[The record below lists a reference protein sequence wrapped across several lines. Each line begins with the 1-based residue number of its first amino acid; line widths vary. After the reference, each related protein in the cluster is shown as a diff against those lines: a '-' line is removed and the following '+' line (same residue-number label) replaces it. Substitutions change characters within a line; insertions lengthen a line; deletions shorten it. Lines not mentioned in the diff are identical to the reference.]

1 MDDSTK
7 MTCRI
12 SSGFIAKAATWKHL
26 AIISAVI
33 AVLVAFTPVTRAQEN
48 ATVTG
53 TVTDSSGAVVPNA
66 TVALT
71 NTATGVK
78 REVTS
83 NSVGAYRFPNVGIG
97 TYDMVV
103 SASGF
108 ATYTK
113 TGIVVNV
120 AESLEEDAKL
130 NVGSQAQTVTVEAQA
145 LQVQTETSEVSTLI
159 SGEQVR
165 QLSTNGRNIV
175 QLAALGM
182 GVSSSL
188 PAFGGVNA
196 LTSANGLSFNGT
208 RTTHNIYLLDGG
220 ELNDRGCGGCYMV
233 LPSQDAIAE
242 FRTLDSNYS
251 PDYGI
256 GSGGTIT
263 MVIKSGTKSFHG
275 EVYEF
280 NRNTAY
286 NANDYF
292 NKQAGR
298 SRPEFML
305 NEPGGNIGG
314 PLWIPHVYNENK
326 TRTFFFVNEEW
337 RRLIQGSAPST
348 YNTITANDFPTA
360 GKELDYT
367 LPPGDLPSGKP
378 PVIPVVPDV
387 SQNAAYTALEK
398 GDGLTPG
405 QPFPKNSSGQYVI
418 PANMIDQNV
427 VSEIN
432 AGTFPHPNL
441 PNGTQY
447 IVSIAQPTYVRED
460 VVRIDHTINSKM
472 QLMGHYVHD
481 AVQPTFFPPLWTT
494 SFPTVGTTMN
504 NPSYSAVIK
513 LTQTYSPNLLNET
526 AFNYDGNKI
535 YLTPIPGAGAAIL
548 PPSGWNATSF
558 FPPADNAGKDMPALS
573 LSGSPFGANWSES
586 YYPWKNGFEGFQ
598 YRDDVSWIKG
608 HHQFK
613 FGGEYFHFY
622 KNQQLQANTQ
632 GTASFSSSNF
642 TGEAYIN
649 AILGLASSFTQLQY
663 LSGKDWVTDNYGI
676 YFNDNWHVTSRLVLN
691 LGIRYD
697 AMPHTYERYNQ
708 FANFVPADY
717 NASLGNPIALDG
729 TIVPSQLSTFSC
741 PPKRCAT
748 NGEQFY
754 LNGMRE
760 AGVNGFPRG
769 NVQNYYKTWE
779 PRLGFDWDISG
790 NGKTVLR
797 AGIGLFYERIQGND
811 VYNAALNPPFAYQPQ
826 STNVF
831 FSNPNQSVVSGAIT
845 KQSFPS
851 TMTNIEYYYPH
862 PGTSDYSFS
871 IQHQLAPSV
880 VMQAQYV
887 GSDGWDQNNDRDI
900 NTLPLSA
907 IADREAVATS
917 CSGKWYPV
925 PGAPTCVNPNAN
937 LYRNFLGYAGIR
949 QEENTTNFNY
959 NSLQAGVRV
968 ENRHGFTTGV
978 YYTWSHLIDI
988 NSNDLGGLT
997 NPFDQTYDRGSDAGY
1012 DRRHIL
1018 NISYVYNLPF
1028 YRNKGN
1034 LFEHEVVGGW
1044 TISGIT
1050 QAQSGTPYVPN
1061 YTGSNVTGLSGGGD
1075 RPDLISK
1082 VKYPK
1087 TVNATE
1093 NAWFT
1098 ADSFADPLPPWNGGT
1113 TQGFGTAGHD
1123 AVVGPGLFNW
1133 NLSLFKAIPFT
1144 GRENGPSLELRFES
1158 FNTFNHPSWT
1168 SVDMNS
1174 HDKNFGQVTADY
1186 GPRTLELGGKIT
1198 F

>member
-1 MDDSTK
+1 MNEWINVTYRA
-7 MTCRI
+7 TAE
-12 SSGFIAKAATWKHL
+12 FVAKASSWKRL
-26 AIISAVI
+26 AMFAAVI
-33 AVLVAFTPVTRAQEN
+33 AALVAFTPATQAQEN

-53 TVTDSSGAVVPNA
+53 TVTDSSGAVIPNA
-66 TVALT
+66 KVSLT
-71 NTATGVK
+71 NTATGVT

-97 TYDMVV
+97 TFTMVV
-103 SASGF
+103 TASGF
-108 ATYTK
+108 SKFTK

-120 AESLEEDAKL
+120 ASTLEEDAKL
-130 NVGSQAQTVTVEAQA
+130 NVGSQAQTVTVAAQA

-159 SGEQVR
+159 SGRQVR

-188 PAFGGVNA
+188 PAFGGVAA
-196 LTSANGLSFNGT
+196 LTSASGISFNGT
-208 RTTHNIYLLDGG
+208 RNTHNVYLLDGG

-242 FRTLDSNYS
+242 FKTLDSNYS

-298 SRPEFML
+298 TRPEFML

-314 PLWIPHVYNENK
+314 PLWIPHVYNANK
-326 TRTFFFVNEEW
+326 TRTFFFWNEEW
-337 RRLIQGSAPST
+337 RRLIQGSAPSV
-348 YNTITANDFPTA
+348 YNTLMNSNFPTA

-367 LPPGDLPSGKP
+367 LPPKDTTAPIVPNLP
-378 PVIPVVPDV
+378 
-387 SQNAAYTALEK
+387 QNSAYTAKETAA
-398 GDGLTPG
+398 GLTPG
-405 QPFPKNSSGQYVI
+405 SPFPTNSSGQYVI
-418 PANMIDQNV
+418 PASLIDQNM

-441 PNGTQY
+441 NGNQY

-481 AVQPTFFPPLWTT
+481 AVKPTFFPPLWTG
-494 SFPTVGTTMN
+494 SYPTVGTTMN

-526 AFNYDGNKI
+526 SFNYDGNKI
-535 YLTPIPGAGAAIL
+535 YLTPIAGAGASIL
-548 PPSGWNATSF
+548 PPSGWNATSL
-558 FPPADNAGKDMPALS
+558 FPPADNAGKDMPAIS
-573 LSGSPFGANWSES
+573 LNGSPFGASWNES
-586 YYPWKNGFEGFQ
+586 YYPWHNGFEGFQ

-613 FGGEYFHFY
+613 FGGEFFHFY
-622 KNQQLQANTQ
+622 KNQQLQADTQ
-632 GTASFSSSNF
+632 GQASFSDSSKSF
-642 TGEAYIN
+642 AGDAYIN
-649 AILGLASSFTQLQY
+649 ALLGLADSFTQLQY
-663 LSGKDWVTDNYGI
+663 LSGKDWVTNNYGA
-676 YFNDNWHVTSRLVLN
+676 YVDDNWHVTPRIVLN

-697 AMPHTYERYNQ
+697 AMPHTFERYNQ

-717 NASLGNPIALDG
+717 NASLGNPIASDG
-729 TIVPSQLSTFSC
+729 TIVPSQLTTFTC
-741 PPKRCAT
+741 PTNRCAT

-760 AGVNGFPRG
+760 AGQNGFPRG
-769 NVQNYYKTWE
+769 NVQNYYKTWQ
-779 PRLGFDWDISG
+779 PRLGFDWNLSG

-797 AGIGLFYERIQGND
+797 AGIGMFYERVQGND
-811 VYNAALNPPFAYQPQ
+811 VYNAALNPPYAYQPQ

-831 FSNPNQSVVSGAIT
+831 FSNPNENALSGAT
-845 KQSFPS
+845 TTQHFPS
-851 TMTNIEYYYPH
+851 TLTNIEYYYPH
-862 PGTSDYSFS
+862 PGTADYSFS
-871 IQHQLAPSV
+871 LQHELAASV
-880 VMQAQYV
+880 VMQVQYV

-900 NTLPLSA
+900 NTLPLGDLT
-907 IADREAVATS
+907 DRQAVATGAAKS
-917 CSGKWYPV
+917 PNPYRIF
-925 PGAPTCVNPNAN
+925 PG
-937 LYRNFLGYAGIR
+937 YSGIR

-959 NSLQAGVRV
+959 NSLQGGVRV
-968 ENRHGFTTGV
+968 ENRHGFTTQLA
-978 YYTWSHLIDI
+978 YTWSHLIDI
-988 NSNDLGGLT
+988 NQNDLNGLT
-997 NPFDQTYDRGSDAGY
+997 NPFNQKYDRGSDAGY
-1012 DRRHIL
+1012 DRRHIF
-1018 NISYVYNLPF
+1018 NASYVYNLPF
-1028 YRNKGN
+1028 FRNNTGN
-1034 LFEHEVVGGW
+1034 LAEREVLGGW

-1050 QAQSGTPYVPN
+1050 QAQSGTPYVVN
-1061 YTGSNVTGLSGGGD
+1061 YTGKNKTGLAGGGD
-1075 RPDLISK
+1075 RPDLVSK
-1082 VKYPK
+1082 VSYPK
-1087 TVNATE
+1087 TVGG
-1093 NAWFT
+1093 WFSGS
-1098 ADSFADPLPPWNGGT
+1098 SFADPKAPWEGGT
-1113 TQGFGTAGHD
+1113 NQGFGTAGKD
-1123 AVVGPGLFNW
+1123 AVVGPGLYNW
-1133 NLSLFKAIPFT
+1133 NLSLFKTIPFT
-1144 GRENGPSLELRFES
+1144 GRENGPRLDLRFES

-1168 SVDMNS
+1168 GVDMNS
-1174 HDKNFGQVTADY
+1174 HDGNFGHVTSDY

>member
-1 MDDSTK
+1 MNRWIS
-7 MTCRI
+7 RI
-12 SSGFIAKAATWKHL
+12 AAAPMAKVSSWKRLALCAA
-26 AIISAVI
+26 AA
-33 AVLVAFTPVTRAQEN
+33 AALVAFTPAVSAQEN

-53 TVTDSSGAVVPNA
+53 TVTDSSGAVIPNA
-66 TVALT
+66 KVELT

-78 REVTS
+78 RDVTS

-97 TYDMVV
+97 TYNLVV
-103 SASGF
+103 TASGF
-108 ATYTK
+108 SKFTK

-120 AESLEEDAKL
+120 ASTLDEDAKL
-130 NVGSQAQTVTVEAQA
+130 NVGSQAQTVTVAAQA

-188 PAFGGVNA
+188 PAFGGVAA
-196 LTSANGLSFNGT
+196 LTSASGISFNGT
-208 RTTHNIYLLDGG
+208 RNTHNVYLLDGG

-242 FRTLDSNYS
+242 FKTLDSNYS

-263 MVIKSGTKSFHG
+263 MVIKSGTKNFHG
-275 EVYEF
+275 EIYEF

-298 SRPEFML
+298 KRPEFML

-337 RRLIQGSAPST
+337 RRLIQGSAPSIS
-348 YNTITANDFPTA
+348 NTLMNSNFPTA
-360 GKELDYT
+360 NADLHYT
-367 LPPGDLPSGKP
+367 PQSSAIPTVPYLPD
-378 PVIPVVPDV
+378 
-387 SQNAAYTALEK
+387 NAAFTALENA
-398 GDGLTPG
+398 DGLYPTAPGSTPFNQTSPG
-405 QPFPKNSSGQYVI
+405 SGVYVI
-418 PANMIDQNV
+418 PKNLIDQNMAL
-427 VSEIN
+427 ELN

-441 PNGTQY
+441 GTSQY

-481 AVQPTFFPPLWTT
+481 AVKPTFFGPLWTG
-494 SFPTVGTTMN
+494 SYPTVGTSMN

-526 AFNYDGNKI
+526 SFNYDGNKI
-535 YLTPIPGAGAAIL
+535 YLTPIAGAGASIL

-558 FPPADNAGKDMPALS
+558 FPPADNAGKDMPAIS
-573 LSGSPFGANWSES
+573 ISGKPFSANWNEG
-586 YYPWKNGFEGFQ
+586 YFPWHNGFEGFQ

-632 GTASFSSSNF
+632 GTARFSNGGNPSFS
-642 TGEAYIN
+642 GDGYIN
-649 AILGLASSFTQLQY
+649 AILGLADSFTQLQY
-663 LSGKDWVTDNYGI
+663 LSGKDWVTNNYGAYI
-676 YFNDNWHVTSRLVLN
+676 DDNWHVTPRIVLN

-697 AMPHTYERYNQ
+697 AMPHTFERYNQ

-717 NASLGNPIALDG
+717 KASLGNPIASDG
-729 TIVPSQLSTFSC
+729 TIIPSQLTTFSC
-741 PPKRCAT
+741 PTLRCAT

-760 AGVNGFPRG
+760 AGQNGFPRG
-769 NVQNYYKTWE
+769 NVQNFYKTWQ
-779 PRLGFDWDISG
+779 PRLGFDWNVSG

-797 AGIGLFYERIQGND
+797 AGIGMFYERVQGND
-811 VYNAALNPPFAYQPQ
+811 VYNAALNPPYAYQPQ

-831 FSNPNQSVVSGAIT
+831 FSNPSESALSGAT
-845 KQSFPS
+845 STQHFPS

-862 PGTSDYSFS
+862 PGTADYSLS
-871 IQHQLAPSV
+871 LQHELAASV
-880 VMQAQYV
+880 VMQVQYV

-900 NTLPLSA
+900 NGLPLVDAANPSNPY
-907 IADREAVATS
+907 DNREAVA
-917 CSGKWYPV
+917 SGK
-925 PGAPTCVNPNAN
+925 NPNPW
-937 LYRNFLGYAGIR
+937 RNFPGYAGIR

-968 ENRHGFTTGV
+968 ENRHGFTTQLA
-978 YYTWSHLIDI
+978 YTWSHLIDI
-988 NSNDLGGLT
+988 NQNDLNSVTDPYNLK
-997 NPFDQTYDRGSDAGY
+997 YDRGSDAGY
-1012 DRRHIL
+1012 DRRHIF
-1018 NISYVYNLPF
+1018 NASYVYNLPF
-1028 YRNKGN
+1028 YRNRGN
-1034 LFEHEVVGGW
+1034 LFQREVIGGW

-1050 QAQSGTPYVPN
+1050 QAQSGTPIPIG
-1061 YTGSNVTGLSGGGD
+1061 YTGGPNTTGLAAGGNRPNMLSKVSYTKTTAAWFNNAAFGGG
-1075 RPDLISK
+1075 IGGNS
-1082 VKYPK
+1082 
-1087 TVNATE
+1087 
-1093 NAWFT
+1093 
-1098 ADSFADPLPPWNGGT
+1098 DPANPVAPWNGGT
-1113 TQGFGTAGHD
+1113 TQGFGNAPKD
-1123 AVVGPGLFNW
+1123 AVVGPGLYNW

-1144 GRENGPSLELRFES
+1144 GRENGPRLDLRFES

-1168 SVDMNS
+1168 GVDTNS
-1174 HDKNFGQVTADY
+1174 GDGPTRFGQVTSDY